1 MPNARLLG
9 VLLVLWGCGGRT
21 GSADTE
27 LMDGSTGSAATEP
40 MDGSTPDASPGD
52 GLLFQTV
59 YLQEAPESGS
69 LGSLDLFQCFDA
81 GPVGDNGGA
90 NCVVV
95 SAQFPSIG
103 PQERIA
109 ACTKCDAPG
118 LEPFVTSVPLESIGE
133 GLSKYACLCAVTQ
146 LPSNAGCALPLLPRP
161 GGSWWCYSA
170 SPPGGP
176 ACGQVLGFSP
186 GLFES
191 GTIYVACFGP
201 ETTP

>member
-1 MPNARLLG
+1 MPNSRLLG

-40 MDGSTPDASPGD
+40 MEGSAPDGSPGD
-52 GLLFQTV
+52 GLVFQMV
-59 YLQEAPESGS
+59 YPQEAPESGS
-69 LGSLDLFQCFDA
+69 FDAFQCFDA
-81 GPVGDNGGA
+81 GPVGDNDGA

-95 SAQFPSIG
+95 SAQFPSVA
-103 PQERIA
+103 PQQHVA

-118 LEPFVTSVPLESIGE
+118 LEPLVTSVPLESIGE

-146 LPSNAGCALPLLPRP
+146 LPSDAGCEFPAPTQD
-161 GGSWWCYSA
+161 GFWWCYSA
-170 SPPGGP
+170 SAPGGA
-176 ACGQVLGFSP
+176 ACGQQLAFSP

-201 ETTP
+201 QTTP